1 MFLIFCFA
9 FSVIIGGWLDRYER
23 KGRRRLRKRRFEEAA
38 LYFAE
43 VMSTMKIMPGQ
54 KNGGFGFGLLPER
67 CRTEISRSSKGKMK
81 NNIEEKNHVFNFIFM
96 CYISNSTRFN

>member
-38 LYFAE
+38 LYF
-43 VMSTMKIMPGQ
+43 
-54 KNGGFGFGLLPER
+54 
-67 CRTEISRSSKGKMK
+67 CRSYEYYDYGE
-81 NNIEEKNHVFNFIFM
+81 EEKNKTEYFKENWRSIYIYRMDGLTKDMGIRDFNLSG
-96 CYISNSTRFN
+96 YLAKVK

>member
-54 KNGGFGFGLLPER
+54 KNGGFGFGLFA
-67 CRTEISRSSKGKMK
+67 GKVQDG
-81 NNIEEKNHVFNFIFM
+81 NFQEFQRENEEQ
-96 CYISNSTRFN
+96 Y